1 MDKTLEQRVQ
11 ALEDQ
16 QAIVRLKAR
25 YVNLNDGGW
34 GGVGTHRFAAE
45 VADMFVED
53 GVWDGRPNAG
63 YAEGRDGIRELFE
76 RFTAVPFI
84 VHYVTNPLI
93 EVDGDAATGHW
104 HVLVTATM
112 PDREALWTLG
122 TYAEQYVRT
131 AQGWKFK
138 TLRFVAAANTTY
150 ALGWGKKQF
159 AFGEQ
164 GFSEIAMPGAAA
176 R

>member
-34 GGVGTHRFAAE
+34 DGKGTHRHAIE
-45 VADMFVED
+45 VADLFVDD

-63 YAEGRDGIRELFE
+63 YAVGREGIRALFE
-76 RFTAVPFI
+76 SFAAVPFI

-93 EVDGDAATGHW
+93 EVDGDIATGHW
-104 HVLVTATM
+104 HALVTATL
-112 PDREALWTLG
+112 PDRQGLWTLG
-122 TYAEQYVRT
+122 LYKEQYLRT
-131 AQGWKFK
+131 AQGWKFR
-138 TLRFVAAANTTY
+138 TLRFETAANTTY
-150 ALGWGKKQF
+150 DLGWAKQQF

-164 GFSEIAMPGAAA
+164 GFGEITG
-176 R
+176 

>member
-1 MDKTLEQRVQ
+1 MTKTLEQRIQ

-16 QAIVRLKAR
+16 QAIIRLKAQ
-25 YVNLNDGGW
+25 YVNYNDGGW
-34 GGVGTHRFAAE
+34 EGGTHRYPAE

-63 YAEGRDGIRELFE
+63 YAEGREEIRKLFE
-76 RFTAVPFI
+76 SFAVVPFI

-93 EVDGDAATGHW
+93 EVEGDAAVGHW
-104 HVLVTATM
+104 HALVTSTM
-112 PDREALWTLG
+112 PPDGQGVWTLG
-122 TYAEQYVRT
+122 IYKEHYVRT
-131 AQGWKFK
+131 GQGWKFK
-138 TLRFVAAANTTY
+138 SLRFVAAANTTY
-150 ALGWGKKQF
+150 ELGWGKKQF

-164 GFSEIAMPGAAA
+164 GFEQIAATGARA